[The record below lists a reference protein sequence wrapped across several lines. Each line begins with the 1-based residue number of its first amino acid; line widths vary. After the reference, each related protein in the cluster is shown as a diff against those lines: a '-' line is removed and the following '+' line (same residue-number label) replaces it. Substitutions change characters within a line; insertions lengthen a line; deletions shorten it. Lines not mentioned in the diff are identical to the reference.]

1 MFGKKRRK
9 ASVDE
14 NEFNDDNPYND
25 SENDSATDDTGDNDN
40 PLDAFEEGDD
50 PEESSKGKRK
60 KKSRRRKSGGR
71 KAGSGIIT
79 VLPVVLGILVAVF
92 VIYLGAMAI
101 LGPRRGECKQLI
113 ARFEEGCQTLN
124 VNEIAYCFKPATRN
138 TILAFTTIGG
148 VVTDSSSEEVLANM
162 LDAIGGGIG
171 QITQGSDMK
180 LSELFR
186 LIRIEPKRYGFPSLK
201 RTVRCKASYG
211 SIDAYINFT
220 IQKKDG
226 EVYISNLEFEKD

>member
-1 MFGKKRRK
+1 MEKR
-9 ASVDE
+9 
-14 NEFNDDNPYND
+14 
-25 SENDSATDDTGDNDN
+25 
-40 PLDAFEEGDD
+40 EEKPQLMKTNLMMIILIMIPRMILQQMIRGIMI
-50 PEESSKGKRK
+50 RK

-148 VVTDSSSEEVLANM
+148 VVTDSSSEEVLAKHHLHHNHPYKRQS
-162 LDAIGGGIG
+162 LD
-171 QITQGSDMK
+171 
-180 LSELFR
+180 
-186 LIRIEPKRYGFPSLK
+186 
-201 RTVRCKASYG
+201 
-211 SIDAYINFT
+211 
-220 IQKKDG
+220 
-226 EVYISNLEFEKD
+226 FEIV